1 MKSVFALSLFA
12 LSLASFSKERTSL
25 PATGSLVKYTSQG
38 PKSLSNTYL
47 PATGSLFSHNK

>member
-25 PATGSLVKYTSQG
+25 PATGSLVKY
-38 PKSLSNTYL
+38 
-47 PATGSLFSHNK
+47 